1 MRRASGTLATMTTS
15 WDASGYDATFSF
27 VTTLGA
33 GLLELLAAE
42 PGERVLD
49 VGCGTGHQAAELAAN
64 GVVVVGI
71 DADQAMLDIARHDHP
86 DVRFRR
92 VDAQDPTA
100 VRDVVDS
107 TGGPFDAVLS
117 NAALHWM
124 PHQDD
129 VVAAIGAALRPG
141 GRLVVE
147 MGGDGNVARVTA
159 AVRRAR
165 ADIGLDP
172 DVGLPWT
179 FPTPAQMSTRLEAH
193 GFVVRLVQLFDR
205 RTPLAEGTSAAG
217 WAHMFGAGL
226 VDDVPSDRRAE
237 FDAAV
242 DAHARELRLDDGG
255 WWIDY
260 VRLRVVAER
269 R

>member
-1 MRRASGTLATMTTS
+1 MSFAVAADAYDRFMGRYSGPLTAQFA
-15 WDASGYDATFSF
+15 DF
-27 VTTLGA
+27 A
-33 GLLELLAAE
+33 GVS
-42 PGERVLD
+42 PGQRVLD

-86 DVRFRR
+86 DIRFRR

-193 GFVVRLVQLFDR
+193 GFVVRLARDGIREATGWDATQ
-205 RTPLAEGTSAAG
+205 PLSGQRCLTREAYSAAVTTR
-217 WAHMFGAGL
+217 MVL
-226 VDDVPSDRRAE
+226 VDRA
-237 FDAAV
+237 
-242 DAHARELRLDDGG
+242 GN
-255 WWIDY
+255 
-260 VRLRVVAER
+260 
-269 R
+269 